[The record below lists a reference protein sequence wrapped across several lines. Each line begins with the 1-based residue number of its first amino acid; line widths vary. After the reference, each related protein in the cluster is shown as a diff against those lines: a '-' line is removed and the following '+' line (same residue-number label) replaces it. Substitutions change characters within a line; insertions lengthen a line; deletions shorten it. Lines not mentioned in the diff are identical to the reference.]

1 MLGLRAAGS
10 DGGTAVIT
18 QAQAFALAAA
28 APTPAATP
36 TPTPAPTPTPSSPV
50 GAGVERRVPGAVLGL
65 RCSADGTAELVWAVP
80 EPGWFGALSAFMMLH
95 LAVLWYYLKRK
106 GSKSYLTHLVF
117 PLIGFLI
124 IAYVLINAGVQAQL
138 AGLVWLLIGAAI
150 WGYNRATGKT
160 ITISG
165 DMSGLAEERI

>member
-1 MLGLRAAGS
+1 MPASLQSRPEAGLSRGLLVGFVALWALAVPVAAALGVLGLRAAGS

-50 GAGVERRVPGAVLGL
+50 GAVVERRVPGAVLGL

-80 EPGWFGALSAFMMLH
+80 EPGWFAEEARVENGLLMVRLETGREEVRVSVACQ
-95 LAVLWYYLKRK
+95 
-106 GSKSYLTHLVF
+106 
-117 PLIGFLI
+117 
-124 IAYVLINAGVQAQL
+124 AGVP
-138 AGLVWLLIGAAI
+138 LVVAA
-150 WGYNRATGKT
+150 
-160 ITISG
+160 
-165 DMSGLAEERI
+165 ERKDD